1 MADGIDIGD
10 IETRF
15 NIDLSGLKAMTDQ
28 AAKMFEGLGEKGS
41 KGMDVSKGV
50 ERLSEQMK
58 KMTATMSDGFSKMQQ
73 MAEKGT
79 SGMADAA
86 TKNSTKMRTAVGKDV
101 DQMVRDINA
110 KMEQA
115 RAAQLKLQSLNIKS
129 ATAKSNGDTSK
140 ALQFDSQIASAQA
153 SMQRYQTQAQA
164 LAQSM
169 SREFDA
175 VPASLK
181 RIAATM
187 DANEGQINQLQAK
200 LKGLQASYASQRVPV
215 SGDFEG
221 GFKMGDSKES
231 LQTKAQIDKLQE
243 SVAKLIAENDKL
255 NSRYA
260 NTEDRATQLKAALA
274 SVNTELDE
282 EAVSSRMAGAGL
294 DSMNNKSSKGGGF
307 FSKLRSGA
315 SSFFGLFN
323 RSTNQSNSGM
333 ERMNRN
339 MNSMSRQL
347 GQVGASVFLY
357 QILGQGIMSL
367 VTWLWQAAETNSAF
381 AASFNQVRVN
391 LQTAFYPI
399 YTAVMPALTTLMQ
412 GLAQVT
418 GVLASF
424 IATLFGTTYS
434 AAKAGASGLQKQVAA
449 LNETASDSGV
459 KKTAN
464 SAKKLADN
472 TSEATKKAKELQQ
485 SLASFDEINT
495 LTKQSDNDNA
505 STPDAR
511 TSTPDAA
518 TAATPATGADFGAAT
533 GNYTTPA
540 WLKKLAADVAAIA
553 KDLWDP
559 IAAAWNTTG
568 QKVIDAWNYALKEV
582 LGLVEAIGKSFLE
595 VWDNGTGQKF
605 VENLLQLL
613 ADVLNIIGDI
623 AKAFKDAWNDDGRGT
638 RLIQTI
644 FNSFNSILELLHQIA
659 VAFRDAWNSGVG
671 EKIAANILDIFT
683 NIFKTIGN
691 IADRLKDAWTD
702 NGAGEKLFGTLLGMV
717 NDLLGAIND
726 ATKATANWAKSIDF
740 SPLLN
745 SVNNLLTAL
754 RPFAKNIWDGLDW
767 GYKNLLLPLA
777 KFTIEKVLPDFFDV
791 LAAALNVLNAVINDM
806 KPVAG
811 WFWDKFLQPLAKW
824 TGGSFHGAMQ
834 AVVNILTGLSD
845 WISKHQKLVDAIVV
859 SLAALLALRVASG
872 WLSTAT
878 GTLGKLVDKAV
889 ALAGKEHVLSDFF
902 KGITGID
909 KLETAATSL
918 KRMKNDVEGMWEI
931 AGENWKGSAMFQ
943 ALQSGPLM
951 SLKNGIAG
959 EVSGGLGEGMSVGS
973 KMLTGVAG
981 AGVVLGAGWDIITA
995 LKEKNPTKKFED
1007 FGSGAGTAIGGGIG
1021 LYFGGPLGA
1030 AVGAMIGGT
1039 VGKWAGDAAKSFT
1052 DGWNAVGKKKKPD
1065 DWLGA
1070 MGWDA
1075 RQMTNKV
1082 VAWWDGVQKSNDAAN
1097 KAQLKAQQKAN
1108 AEFQKSWN
1116 KFWGDVGD
1124 RIKSTWD
1131 GIQAKTSEWG
1141 KDFSKWWS
1149 KTSST
1154 IGKNWNSFW
1163 SDTGTKLADTWNSA
1177 QKKTSQ
1183 WGSDMQSWWSK
1194 TSSSL
1199 GGKWNSFWSDTG
1211 SKLKTTWQNAKSD
1224 TSTLLGQLSSNV
1236 ATLAGRTRDS
1246 AVSAWSGLK
1255 SKTGTYFGNIKT
1267 TAKSA
1272 FDSIANWAGNLGSRM
1287 GQGLSSGW
1295 SAVKNGASKL
1305 IGGATKVIKDAI
1317 NGVTKGINWVLGSVG
1332 SHTKLPY
1339 PAFATGGRHKGGP
1352 ALVND
1357 APGSVYQEAYRL
1369 PDGRSGLFPAKRNL
1383 LLNMPAGTQI
1393 MPATRVAQKMAAM
1406 VPHYAGGMFDFDFD
1420 FSGLDALA
1428 HLDLSNLFGSVG
1440 STISNVVDSAT
1451 DTIGKFIGNPSGLWN
1466 WVVSKYSGLTGK
1478 SGIGADIAGG
1488 AIGKM
1493 ASGATAMLK
1502 HALSLFEPPTPGGTG
1517 VARWRDSVVSALR
1530 KLGLSTSSSMVNRV
1544 LRQINTESGG
1554 NPSAMG
1560 GTDGLADG
1568 HAEGLMQVKPGTF
1581 AAYHLPGYG
1590 NIWKGYDNILAG
1602 LNYAQNRYGS
1612 GLSFLGQGHGY
1623 ANGGLIQND
1632 GMYRVGENNLSE
1644 MILPL
1649 TKPARAVELMKDA
1662 MSIMGLSAAD
1672 LVAPGIVNEPSIT
1685 SGLGNS
1691 SVATNGLSGVDAQTI
1706 GKIIA
1711 DTIAE
1716 ILGGNGSQSDTDMD
1730 VSLQVDED
1738 KLAQVVI
1745 KAINK
1750 RIKKLGYNPIIL

>member
-15 NIDLSGLKAMTDQ
+15 NIDLSGLKQMTDQ

-58 KMTATMSDGFSKMQQ
+58 KTTATMSDGFSKMQQ

-181 RIAATM
+181 RIATTM

-231 LQTKAQIDKLQE
+231 LQTKAQIDKLQA
-243 SVAKLIAENDKL
+243 SVTKLIAENDKL
-255 NSRYA
+255 NSTYA
-260 NTEDRATQLKAALA
+260 NTEDRAAQLKAALA

-367 VTWLWQAAETNSAF
+367 VTWLWQAVETNSAF

-495 LTKQSDNDNA
+495 LTKQSDSDNA
-505 STPDAR
+505 ATPDAS

-518 TAATPATGADFGAAT
+518 TAATPAAGADFGAAT

-568 QKVIDAWNYALKEV
+568 QKVIDAWNYGLKEV

-644 FNSFNSILELLHQIA
+644 FDSFNSILELLHQIA

-702 NGAGEKLFGTLLGMV
+702 NGTGEKLFGTLLGMV

-791 LAAALNVLNAVINDM
+791 LAAALKVLNAVIEAT
-806 KPVAG
+806 KPLAS

-834 AVVNILTGLSD
+834 AVVSILTGLSD

-859 SLAALLALRVASG
+859 SLAALLALKVASG
-872 WLSTAT
+872 WLSSAT
-878 GTLGKLVDKAV
+878 GILGNLVDKAV
-889 ALAGKEHVLSDFF
+889 LLAGKEHVLSDFF

-909 KLETAATSL
+909 KLEDAVTQL
-918 KRMKNDVEGMWEI
+918 KNMWKVVN
-931 AGENWKGSAMFQ
+931 ENWS
-943 ALQSGPLM
+943 
-951 SLKNGIAG
+951 
-959 EVSGGLGEGMSVGS
+959 GS
-973 KMLTGVAG
+973 KMGQWFQNGPLAGSLTSTKSAGGFGNLSTAGKVTTGLAG
-981 AGVVLGAGWDIITA
+981 AGVALGAGWDIVSAI
-995 LKEKNPTKKFED
+995 KEKNPTKKFED
-1007 FGSGAGTAIGGGIG
+1007 FGSGAGTAIGGGLG

-1030 AVGAMIGGT
+1030 AIGAQIGGT
-1039 VGKWAGDAAKSFT
+1039 IGKWAGDAAKSFT
-1052 DGWNAVGKKKKPD
+1052 DGWNAVGKGKKPD

-1685 SGLGNS
+1685 SGLGSN
-1691 SVATNGLSGVDAQTI
+1691 SVATSGLSGVDAQTI

-1711 DTIAE
+1711 ETIAD
-1716 ILGGNGSQSDTDMD
+1716 ILGGNGGQSDTDMD
-1730 VSLQVDED
+1730 VSLQVDD
-1738 KLAQVVI
+1738 DTLAQVVI

-1750 RIKKLGYNPIIL
+1750 RIRKLGHNPIIL